1 MAITKFCVMVRIV
14 LNKSKPMSTFF
25 SKKRE
30 KRRGKMELKQMLREG
45 RQPGEDALLAE
56 EKDL

>member
-1 MAITKFCVMVRIV
+1 MISSLCETEHTIRERKLASFDW
-14 LNKSKPMSTFF
+14 
-25 SKKRE
+25 KKRE